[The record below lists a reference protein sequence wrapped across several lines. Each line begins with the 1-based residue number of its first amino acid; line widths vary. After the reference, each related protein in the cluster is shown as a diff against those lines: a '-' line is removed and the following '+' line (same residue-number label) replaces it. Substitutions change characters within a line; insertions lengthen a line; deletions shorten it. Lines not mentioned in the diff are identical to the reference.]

1 MKQRLHYFDI
11 LKGIAIF
18 MVVMGH
24 VLTMCVREID
34 RAALFKFIGEIHM
47 PLFFFISGWFTF
59 KLTENGRVRV
69 PDLGQR
75 ALQLLVPMVVVS
87 TLWIW
92 YFPHSGLQSPL
103 DSTFGGL
110 WSDSWKNGYWFTFV
124 LFQIMLLYA
133 LLCPLLTRL
142 KSAASSLGLT
152 VIVWAL
158 LIYINHAIGLKA
170 SGFASL
176 LLTSQFFPVFMV
188 GTIASRHRECFNR
201 ICKSGFWVTASLI
214 LAALLLYY
222 ICWPWEFPEPTNSAL
237 KTIPVWVARSL
248 FHICLAVV
256 AIAVIKPWSERIYSV
271 PSPSGTAFRWAE
283 TWQLLGRK
291 SLSIYLLHYFFLFP
305 MGICRDTLMA
315 FNLGFTPLFVFSA
328 AVAACVIAIV
338 LGVNAV
344 IERSPL
350 LALLLT
356 GVVPKKKKSLAAA

>member
-103 DSTFGGL
+103 DCTFGGL

-158 LIYINHAIGLKA
+158 LIIVSNNLNIQALGI
-170 SGFASL
+170 SSFA
-176 LLTSQFFPVFMV
+176 LTMQFFPVFMA
-188 GTIASRHRECFNR
+188 GAIASRHRDSFGTITR
-201 ICKSGFWVTASLI
+201 SGTWVTIS
-214 LAALLLYY
+214 LLLGAFLLYF
-222 ICWPWEFPEPTNSAL
+222 ICWQWEFPSLTADAL
-237 KTIPVWVARSL
+237 GGYTVPIARSL